1 MSERKKRKFDDE
13 KRVFNSKWELMYL
26 CIEHNNKPMCLIYLQ
41 VISVLKEYNISRHYT
56 SMHKSYDKYTG
67 DIPTDT
73 KYKTG
78 DTVYYKAHHLSSA
91 HKNFHAGFAP
101 KWWGP
106 VKLHKRVGKGVFIT
120 DQQPARK
127 IYVS

>member
-26 CIEHNNKPMCLIYLQ
+26 CIENNNKPMCLICLQ

-67 DIPTDT
+67 DSRLALLKD
-73 KYKTG
+73 
-78 DTVYYKAHHLSSA
+78 LSS
-91 HKNFHAGFAP
+91 
-101 KWWGP
+101 
-106 VKLHKRVGKGVFIT
+106 KLTKQKKCIFKKKKLTIVTI
-120 DQQPARK
+120 
-127 IYVS
+127 